1 MFGDRYR
8 NVRNFTIVILI
19 AVVVWKVPGGG
30 TAAATISNI
39 LTVAFVA
46 AAFFFGYRLYMEH
59 RETLFSLEERQRG
72 LLYGALALAVFAL
85 VATRRM
91 WDASALGAFLWLA
104 MLGAA
109 GWALYSVWRAY
120 KTY

>member
-1 MFGDRYR
+1 MSDR
-8 NVRNFTIVILI
+8 NKNLRNFLIVIAI

-39 LTVAFVA
+39 LSVAFVGGM
-46 AAFFFGYRLYMEH
+46 FFAGYRFYMEH
-59 RETLFSLEERQRG
+59 RGEILGLEERQRA
-72 LLYGALALAVFAL
+72 LLYGALALTAFAL
-85 VATRRM
+85 VATSRM
-91 WDASALGAFLWLA
+91 WETVIGAMLWLA

-109 GWALYSVWRAY
+109 AWAMYSVWRAY